1 MDPAIMAALSLHEYS
16 LGSIEKEDDSYRKM
30 KMLEE
35 TIDDIDVKCRYL
47 REDITNL
54 RKELIHAKED
64 VKRITKGCRSVAQF
78 IEMVEDD
85 YAVVQMGESSSV
97 YSAVLSTLN
106 KDLLKSGCSVCVHPR
121 SSAVVDILPPQADN
135 DIKIMTEKPT
145 VTYQDI
151 GGLDVQ
157 KQELREAVELPL
169 LHPEIFSQIGID
181 PPRGVLMYGPP
192 GTGKTMLAKAVAN
205 ATTANFI
212 QVVASEFV
220 QKWLGDGPRM
230 VRDIFSKARE
240 NAPCIIFIDEIDAVA
255 LKRNDSS
262 RGGDREVQRILMELL
277 TQMDGFDQTTNVKVI
292 MATNRPE
299 MLDPALMRPGRLDR
313 KVEFPLPDRRQ
324 KRLVFQACTAKMN
337 LSEEVDLE
345 SFVNR
350 PQKISCA
357 DIASICQEA
366 GLQAIRHNR
375 YVILTKD
382 LEKAYKKVVKRAD
395 SEYEF
400 YS

>member
-1 MDPAIMAALSLHEYS
+1 
-16 LGSIEKEDDSYRKM
+16 
-30 KMLEE
+30 MLEE
-35 TIDDIDVKCRYL
+35 EIDSIDVTSRYL

-78 IEMVEDD
+78 IEMVEDN
-85 YAVVQMGESSSV
+85 YAVVQLGESSSV
-97 YSAVLSTLN
+97 YSAVLRYWLSMILIYSTLN
-106 KDLLKSGCSVCVHPR
+106 KDLMKSGCSVCVHPR

-135 DIKIMTEKPT
+135 DIKVMTEKPS

-324 KRLVFQACTAKMN
+324 KRLVFQACTSKMN
-337 LSEEVDLE
+337 LSDEVDLE

-382 LEKAYKKVVKRAD
+382 LEKAYKKVVKRVD